1 MILSLAAEQG
11 MRREAKRRWSETVWW
26 SDSQQLSS
34 GKLKNESRD
43 TDSIWQ
49 NKDRDRRMERQK
61 WRGQR
66 EEETTLGIVGLKPER
81 GGGELKQHS
90 ERNDWVK
97 ARAQTELLRPCHP
110 QNRASY
116 TQVTPPPKKSLYFT
130 AHGLSRATQGY
141 VCVNNY
147 RLLKLSAYCY
157 LTRRGRGGGGG
168 SRSGRKRFA
177 FKTHRKSIKSF
188 I

>member
-1 MILSLAAEQG
+1 MILSLAAERG
-11 MRREAKRRWSETVWW
+11 TRREAKRRWSETVWW

-49 NKDRDRRMERQK
+49 NKDRDRRVERQK

-81 GGGELKQHS
+81 GRGGWSNTQRKVIEFKLESLEKDSFPFPWLRIQHH
-90 ERNDWVK
+90 VK
-97 ARAQTELLRPCHP
+97 ARAQTELLLPCHP

-116 TQVTPPPKKSLYFT
+116 TQVDPPTVKSLYFT

-141 VCVNNY
+141 VCVNN
-147 RLLKLSAYCY
+147 
-157 LTRRGRGGGGG
+157 
-168 SRSGRKRFA
+168 
-177 FKTHRKSIKSF
+177 
-188 I
+188 